1 MPHSGAFRSLQ
12 ASAGMES
19 HSCEGPLCVGRGRP
33 TSPGAPQG
41 RQLSLPPGARRIV
54 LFLCFERFSFME
66 NNDRKV
72 HSFNI

>member
-33 TSPGAPQG
+33 TSPGALQG
-41 RQLSLPPGARRIV
+41 PQLSLPPGARRIV
-54 LFLCFERFSFME
+54 LCFERFSFME
-66 NNDRKV
+66 NDDRKV